1 MSRRHLSTLLAIIC
15 GSAVTTVDVS
25 IVNGAL
31 PGVER
36 NLRGGLAGSAVVAT
50 AYLLVLGSLILL
62 GGPPGEVWGEWRV
75 FTTGIAAFGAFSLV
89 CALAPTISLLV
100 AARAGRRPG
109 APQASVPQAV

>member
-50 AYLLVLGSLILL
+50 AYLLVVGSLILL

-75 FTTGIAAFGAFSLV
+75 FTTGIAAFSLV